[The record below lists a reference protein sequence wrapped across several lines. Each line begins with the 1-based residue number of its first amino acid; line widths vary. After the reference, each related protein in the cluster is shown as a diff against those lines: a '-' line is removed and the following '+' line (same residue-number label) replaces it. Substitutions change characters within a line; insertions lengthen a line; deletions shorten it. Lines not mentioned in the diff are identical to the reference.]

1 MFESASLERQFFGGG
16 RESDYQNHESL
27 KKECSKVHLKNNNNC
42 IQYKLWEFCKRNRKY
57 VCFWLMPE

>member
-42 IQYKLWEFCKRNRKY
+42 IQYKL
-57 VCFWLMPE
+57 